1 MGSWK
6 YIFLNQVPLWLLFKQ
21 IAQYFGLNTNILQ
34 GPRRVSNNWCI
45 NRGRLRSTTKQRKK
59 GTSDTGA
66 VGRQKTWS
74 WCKPS
79 FLQAQKGEGKKGEKG
94 REPYPL
100 PLIPLPF
107 FPVLPLTTKGLWDRE
122 KPLQMAMFSAVVGS
136 FIIYIVQCCPLKLA
150 AFVVV
155 CLRRI
160 KKVEIAEQR
169 WLVLFVVKNRL
180 PLLAKL
186 HSNQALWVYSRENF
200 CQIMMN
206 PDLKDTMNTSIH
218 RLKVNTNVQSVFLA
232 WENQCRRAA
241 DTDSVEVA
249 FCVL

>member
-1 MGSWK
+1 MRK
-6 YIFLNQVPLWLLFKQ
+6 
-21 IAQYFGLNTNILQ
+21 
-34 GPRRVSNNWCI
+34 
-45 NRGRLRSTTKQRKK
+45 RGRGRK
-59 GTSDTGA
+59 
-66 VGRQKTWS
+66 
-74 WCKPS
+74 
-79 FLQAQKGEGKKGEKG
+79 EKG
-94 REPYPL
+94 KGAL
-100 PLIPLPF
+100 PSPPNPPPF
-107 FPVLPLTTKGLWDRE
+107 FRRRPPWLQKDCGIGKNPYGLHVFRCR
-122 KPLQMAMFSAVVGS
+122 V
-136 FIIYIVQCCPLKLA
+136 IYIVQCCPLKLA
-150 AFVVV
+150 AFIVV

-186 HSNQALWVYSRENF
+186 HSNQAQWVYSRENF

-232 WENQCRRAA
+232 WENRCRRAA